1 MADPASYDNVYEY
14 VQFITSERIDFSE
27 TPYTVIICNNGT
39 ILRPS
44 GWLTGSTLT
53 YAIQLDSGV
62 VEMGETFYLGG
73 PTPHLNGPNSEEIAP
88 KNWFSVDCT
97 EQEGAGGIGIKQ
109 QWRIGMVGNG
119 GPSADGIAVFAGR
132 AEDLTEESV
141 PLDCVFYGDAVGDA
155 AAYGYRLTDGSLLNE
170 ESDIYPSPGKECL
183 MKFEGVYNY
192 LEDKWVTKRTSSSI
206 ASFSEKDFVPAIK
219 MIPYVFDVE
228 VSSTQCEECVSW
240 KSILPDTTRFAVLW
254 QEEDSTRCLPY
265 PSSIC
270 EKTDSLPDGLR
281 QIEFSTEK
289 NLCRPNNI
297 KTRHMLGIYPLEN
310 DCIDTLGCS
319 LGLNTRLV
327 PTQEYPPA
335 HLRNCPSDTILY
347 LPEGRN
353 NVWVELPAPEF
364 DNPCGEYHLTSN
376 FLPDSLA
383 EGTYAF
389 EFILEDD
396 SAKAVDSCITQ
407 VWVKETTPAIVDTIP
422 PVIPE
427 IPDTTPVIT
436 DTIPPTIPEIPD
448 TTPAIVDTIPPM
460 IPEIP
465 DTTPAIVDTIPPVI
479 PDIPDTTPAIVDT
492 IPPVIPDIPDTTPVI
507 VDTIPT
513 VIPNIPD
520 TTPAIVDS
528 IPPVIPEIPDT
539 TPTIVDTI
547 PPVIPEIPEIPDTTP
562 AIVDTIPPVI
572 PEIPD
577 TTPAIVDTIPP
588 VIPDIPDTTPA
599 IVDTIPPVIPEIPK
613 IPDTTPEIADTIPPV
628 IPEIP
633 DTTPMIV
640 DTIPPVIPDIPDTT
654 PVIVDTI
661 PPVIP
666 DIPDTS
672 TVIVDT
678 IPPVIPEIPDTTPTI
693 VDTIP
698 SVIPDIPDTTPA
710 IVDTIPPVIPEIP
723 DTMPAIVDSIPPV
736 IPEIPDT
743 TPTIVDTIPSV
754 IPEIPEIPDTTPVIV
769 DTIPPVIPDIPDT
782 TPAIV
787 DTLPPVIPEI
797 PDTTPTIV
805 DTIPPVIPE
814 IPDTT
819 PVIVDTIPPVIP
831 DIPDTTPAITDTIP
845 PVIPNIPDTTPA
857 IVDSIPPVIP
867 EIPDTTP
874 VIVDT
879 IPSEIPE
886 IPNTTPVIVDTVPE
900 IVENDP
906 DIPTDTASEE
916 QGEIK
921 EKDVSYNLLLTPNGD
936 GINDRLE
943 IESLSQYPDNEIHI
957 YNQWG
962 IQVFHMKHYDNSW
975 GGDNHNGFSLGGRK
989 RLPVG
994 TYYYLLLSKGSKA
1007 LSGFIELSY

>member
-254 QEEDSTRCLPY
+254 QEEDSTGCLPY

-270 EKTDSLPDGLR
+270 EKTDSLPDGLS

-297 KTRHMLGIYPLEN
+297 KTRHMVGIYPLEN

-327 PTQEYPPA
+327 PIQEYPPA
-335 HLRNCPSDTILY
+335 HLHNCPSDTILY

-376 FLPDSLA
+376 FSPDSLA
-383 EGTYAF
+383 AGTYAF

-407 VWVKETTPAIVDTIP
+407 VWVKETTPAITDTIP
-422 PVIPE
+422 PAIPDIPDTVPTITDTIPPAIPE

-436 DTIPPTIPEIPD
+436 DTIPPVIPDIPD
-448 TTPAIVDTIPPM
+448 TTPVIVDTLPPVIPDIPDITPVITDTIPPVIPDIPDTTPVITDTIPPV

-479 PDIPDTTPAIVDT
+479 PDIPDTTPTIVDT
-492 IPPVIPDIPDTTPVI
+492 IPPVIPDTTPVI
-507 VDTIPT
+507 VDTL
-513 VIPNIPD
+513 
-520 TTPAIVDS
+520 
-528 IPPVIPEIPDT
+528 PPVIPEIPDT

-547 PPVIPEIPEIPDTTP
+547 PPVIPEIPDTTPAIVDTIPPVIPDIPDTTPVITDTIPPVIPDIPDTIPVIVDTIPPVIPEIPDTTPVIPDIPDTTPAIVDTIPPVIPDIPDTIPVIVDTIPPVIPEIPDTTP
-562 AIVDTIPPVI
+562 AIVDTIPPVIPEIPDTTPAITDTIPPVI

-599 IVDTIPPVIPEIPK
+599 IVDT
-613 IPDTTPEIADTIPPV
+613 
-628 IPEIP
+628 
-633 DTTPMIV
+633 
-640 DTIPPVIPDIPDTT
+640 
-654 PVIVDTI
+654 
-661 PPVIP
+661 
-666 DIPDTS
+666 
-672 TVIVDT
+672 
-678 IPPVIPEIPDTTPTI
+678 
-693 VDTIP
+693 
-698 SVIPDIPDTTPA
+698 
-710 IVDTIPPVIPEIP
+710 
-723 DTMPAIVDSIPPV
+723 
-736 IPEIPDT
+736 
-743 TPTIVDTIPSV
+743 
-754 IPEIPEIPDTTPVIV
+754 
-769 DTIPPVIPDIPDT
+769 
-782 TPAIV
+782 
-787 DTLPPVIPEI
+787 
-797 PDTTPTIV
+797 
-805 DTIPPVIPE
+805 
-814 IPDTT
+814 
-819 PVIVDTIPPVIP
+819 
-831 DIPDTTPAITDTIP
+831 
-845 PVIPNIPDTTPA
+845 
-857 IVDSIPPVIP
+857 
-867 EIPDTTP
+867 
-874 VIVDT
+874 
-879 IPSEIPE
+879 
-886 IPNTTPVIVDTVPE
+886 VPE

-906 DIPTDTASEE
+906 DIPSDTASEE

>member
-254 QEEDSTRCLPY
+254 HEEDSTRCLPY

-270 EKTDSLPDGLR
+270 EKTDSLPDGLS

-297 KTRHMLGIYPLEN
+297 KTRHMVGIYPLEN

-319 LGLNTRLV
+319 LGLNSRLV

-335 HLRNCPSDTILY
+335 HLRNCPNDTTLY

-376 FLPDSLA
+376 FSPDSLA
-383 EGTYAF
+383 AGTYAF

-407 VWVKETTPAIVDTIP
+407 VWVKETTPAITDTIP
-422 PVIPE
+422 PAIPDIPDTVPTITDTIPPAIPE

-436 DTIPPTIPEIPD
+436 DTIPPVIPDIPD
-448 TTPAIVDTIPPM
+448 TTPVIVDTLPPVIPDIPDTTPVITDTIPPVIPDIPDTTPVITDTIPPV

-479 PDIPDTTPAIVDT
+479 PDIPDTTPTIVDTIPPVIPDIPDTTPVITDTIPPVIPDIPDTTPVIVDT

-507 VDTIPT
+507 VDTIP
-513 VIPNIPD
+513 
-520 TTPAIVDS
+520 
-528 IPPVIPEIPDT
+528 PVIPEIPDT
-539 TPTIVDTI
+539 TPV
-547 PPVIPEIPEIPDTTP
+547 
-562 AIVDTIPPVI
+562 IVDTIPPVI

-588 VIPDIPDTTPA
+588 VIPDIPDTTPV
-599 IVDTIPPVIPEIPK
+599 IVDTIPSVIPDIPN
-613 IPDTTPEIADTIPPV
+613 TTPA
-628 IPEIP
+628 
-633 DTTPMIV
+633 IV

-654 PVIVDTI
+654 PA
-661 PPVIP
+661 
-666 DIPDTS
+666 
-672 TVIVDT
+672 
-678 IPPVIPEIPDTTPTI
+678 
-693 VDTIP
+693 
-698 SVIPDIPDTTPA
+698 IPDIPDTTPA
-710 IVDTIPPVIPEIP
+710 IVDTIPPVIPN
-723 DTMPAIVDSIPPV
+723 
-736 IPEIPDT
+736 IPDT
-743 TPTIVDTIPSV
+743 TPEITDTI
-754 IPEIPEIPDTTPVIV
+754 
-769 DTIPPVIPDIPDT
+769 
-782 TPAIV
+782 
-787 DTLPPVIPEI
+787 PPVIPEI

-805 DTIPPVIPE
+805 DTIPPVIP
-814 IPDTT
+814 
-819 PVIVDTIPPVIP
+819 
-831 DIPDTTPAITDTIP
+831 DIPD
-845 PVIPNIPDTTPA
+845 
-857 IVDSIPPVIP
+857 
-867 EIPDTTP
+867 
-874 VIVDT
+874 
-879 IPSEIPE
+879 
-886 IPNTTPVIVDTVPE
+886 TTPVIVDTVPE